1 MKTEIIM
8 ELIKMLSTNN
18 EATTSNEA
26 TSDNSEYPI
35 GKKIIMRG
43 YDSGV
48 LFGTLVSVKNGVY
61 RMKDSRRL
69 YYWYAKSG
77 ITLEDVAVH

>member
-8 ELIKMLSTNN
+8 ELIKMLSTN
-18 EATTSNEA
+18 NEA

-77 ITLEDVAVH
+77 ITLEDVAIH